1 MGLEDMGMS
10 GSSKLCLSWTSDVRW
25 IDKEVRAH
33 LSEVECIE
41 GVIRRRQWA

>member
-1 MGLEDMGMS
+1 MGLEEMRMS

-25 IDKEVRAH
+25 MDKEVWAH

-41 GVIRRRQWA
+41 GVIRMRQWA